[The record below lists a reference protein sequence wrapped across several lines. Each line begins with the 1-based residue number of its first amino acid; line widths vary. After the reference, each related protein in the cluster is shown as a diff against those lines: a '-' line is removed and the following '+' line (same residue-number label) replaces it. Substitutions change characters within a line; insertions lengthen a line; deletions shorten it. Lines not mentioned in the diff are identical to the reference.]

1 MYNLICKINSV
12 PVRRHVAAKRRRGE
26 RYIMRTKENYQ
37 KFIDVLKEE
46 LVPAMGCTEP
56 IAIAYCAAKARDVL
70 GSMPER
76 AEISVSGNIVKNA
89 KSVVVPHTGGM
100 RGIKAAFAAGILAG
114 DAGSGL
120 QVISNVSEEQ
130 YKDIARFECDFP
142 ADISVPPEADIFDI
156 SVRLYCGKN
165 TSFVRLAGDH
175 TNIVRI
181 ERDGKVLFD
190 KPLSAAS
197 KSDRSFLSI
206 ENILGFADSVDIVDV
221 QEVIGRQI
229 SYNMA
234 IAEEGL
240 RGDYGANIGKTI
252 LRSYQPDI
260 KTTAKAYA
268 AAASDA
274 RMNGCE
280 LPVVIN
286 SGSGNQG
293 ITCSVP
299 VIVYARNL
307 GLSEERLYRALCVSN
322 LITVHLK
329 FGIGT
334 LSAYCGAV
342 AAGAGAAGGIT
353 YLLGG
358 DYSEVAHTL
367 TNALAI
373 DSGIIC
379 DGAKASCAAK
389 IATAVDGGLLG
400 MSMYEKGNQFF
411 AGDGIV
417 KKGVEETIRS
427 VSRLAHDGMRETD
440 KEIIKIMLES
450 K

>member
-1 MYNLICKINSV
+1 MDKKLYNDFKKILSSELIS
-12 PVRRHVAAKRRRGE
+12 A
-26 RYIMRTKENYQ
+26 
-37 KFIDVLKEE
+37 L
-46 LVPAMGCTEP
+46 GCTEP
-56 IAIAYCAAKARDVL
+56 GAIAYAAYQAGKLLDA
-70 GSMPER
+70 MPDCLQLWC
-76 AEISVSGNIVKNA
+76 SGNIVKNA

-100 RGIKAAFAAGILAG
+100 RGIKAAFAAGIVAG